1 MFSEEGGVG
10 TVSSKVRRARSSR
23 GTFAATGLAAFG
35 KDLAAFG
42 EEMCFR
48 AGFLTARLRTAFEAG
63 DRRPDCLFLLGR
75 LTERL
80 ADARFAARRA
90 GLVRFA
96 AFFAFFRFRFA
107 IGFILSQP

>member
-23 GTFAATGLAAFG
+23 GTFAATDLTAFG
-35 KDLAAFG
+35 R
-42 EEMCFR
+42 EMGFR
-48 AGFLTARLRTAFEAG
+48 AGFLTARLLTAFEDAV
-63 DRRPDCLFLLGR
+63 RRPDCLLLLGR

-80 ADARFAARRA
+80 ADTRFAARRG

-96 AFFAFFRFRFA
+96 AFFAFFDFRFA
-107 IGFILSQP
+107 IAFILSQP